1 MEFKLASKNNVGVV
15 ATIIFCIILSQTR
28 FFNFFIDT
36 VLGRA
41 VLILLILGISYMN
54 KIFGIIA
61 VLFIIIMFNKSDIGY
76 MEGFSDNSSI
86 KDKSK
91 EKETAI
97 KKETLQKQKPATVSS
112 ASSTEGREGFNII
125 DRESVMLKGKRSN
138 EVPVFLNAR
147 EHVNDVEPSDKALFS
162 GSYASF

>member
-28 FFNFFIDT
+28 FFNFLIDT

-76 MEGFSDNSSI
+76 MEGFSDP
-86 KDKSK
+86 
-91 EKETAI
+91 
-97 KKETLQKQKPATVSS
+97 LQYGA
-112 ASSTEGREGFNII
+112 
-125 DRESVMLKGKRSN
+125 
-138 EVPVFLNAR
+138 AR
-147 EHVNDVEPSDKALFS
+147 
-162 GSYASF
+162 